1 MLKGLLLKT
10 KRTTFENGMYFQLFS
25 GVFLSVFKCVFIRLL
40 FSYVVYEGV
49 ALMMLLIGSMLFA
62 HGLFPSLK
70 LGEEGVGIGWSVVY
84 FGKAEA
90 VGAFEC
96 LHVDACSTYY
106 IYVLILGAVG

>member
-1 MLKGLLLKT
+1 MKT
-10 KRTTFENGMYFQLFS
+10 ECIFS
-25 GVFLSVFKCVFIRLL
+25 RFHACFYPFSSGFSAVFKCVFIRLL

-96 LHVDACSTYY
+96 LHVDARSTYY